1 MNLKKTLLL
10 AIPAVAL
17 ALGAGT
23 LAALSG
29 HQGEAIGVNA
39 ADYSRAERS
48 LSVNEDGDVSATFDV
63 ENNTLD
69 MKGWLL
75 CLFSS
80 KPSFDPN
87 TRKVDG
93 SNTLHP
99 HSAAACAHYFF
110 ASSTARTGTMN
121 ITWAG
126 KAADQKE
133 KWEAGESI
141 GEDGKT
147 LKDYLDAGDW
157 YLVIGPRHSADWA
170 DEDIEDK
177 VGAGEGDYWE
187 NADYYVGLES
197 NVLGDLPSGETY
209 LDLSE
214 FTDWEKDGAKF
225 AVRYW
230 DDDSHEGFSEFAA
243 PVEGLDHI
251 YLVSYEL
258 GFTPTHMQAG
268 RLASS
273 AADPASGWDTKW
285 NCTQEFGS
293 FYRHSVIG
301 VNGYDN
307 NGWLDKLAEVNVT
320 DSDSIALDHYKRNGS
335 KHSEHY
341 SDSVVLAKD
350 AEFDISYGGSHYSTI
365 TFHDSLEGV
374 FAVKDGK
381 ITVGVADTYAFYF
394 DTHSE
399 AHSLYITTPV
409 LAAADEWAQAFLA
422 DDCTTTKDNWDSSA
436 ISYNKLPDGSKALF
450 LAEEHEPNPDKVL
463 EGYVA
468 QAVQRYDF
476 VLTCYGTTGEDGFD
490 DFMGRLEDEHRAP
503 NQHGFSLNSKEG
515 TMMMTIV
522 VLGGVA
528 IAAFAGLFILSKK
541 RKGQAN

>member
-1 MNLKKTLLL
+1 
-10 AIPAVAL
+10 
-17 ALGAGT
+17 
-23 LAALSG
+23 
-29 HQGEAIGVNA
+29 
-39 ADYSRAERS
+39 
-48 LSVNEDGDVSATFDV
+48 
-63 ENNTLD
+63 
-69 MKGWLL
+69 MK
-75 CLFSS
+75 
-80 KPSFDPN
+80 
-87 TRKVDG
+87 V
-93 SNTLHP
+93 
-99 HSAAACAHYFF
+99 
-110 ASSTARTGTMN
+110 
-121 ITWAG
+121 TWAG

-133 KWEAGESI
+133 NWEAGVSI

-147 LKDYLDAGDW
+147 LKDYLAAGDW
-157 YLVIGPRHSADWA
+157 YLVIGPRHWADWA
-170 DEDIEDK
+170 AEDIEDK
-177 VGAGEGDYWE
+177 VGAGKDGYWE

-214 FTDWEKDGAKF
+214 FTDWEKDGDKYG
-225 AVRYW
+225 VYYW
-230 DDDSHEGFSEFAA
+230 DDDSHNGFSDFAA

-251 YLVSYEL
+251 YLASYEL
-258 GFTPTHMQAG
+258 EFTPTHMKAV
-268 RLASS
+268 RFKSTALT
-273 AADPASGWDTKW
+273 PNWDDRD
-285 NCTQEFGS
+285 NETQNLDG
-293 FYRHSVIG
+293 FYSHAVIG
-301 VNGYDN
+301 ITDWGA
-307 NGWLDKLAEVNVT
+307 GWHNKLAEVNVT
-320 DSDSIALDHYKRNGS
+320 DSDPIPLDHYKRNGFN
-335 KHSEHY
+335 HSEHY
-341 SDSVVLAKD
+341 SDSVVLAKN

-374 FAVKDGK
+374 FTVKDGK

-394 DTHSE
+394 DTHSD

-422 DDCTTTKDNWDSSA
+422 DGCTTTKDNWDSSA

-450 LAEEHEPNPDKVL
+450 LAEEHEPDPDKEL

-515 TMMMTIV
+515 TMMMTIA